1 MSCKRAEEFLRQ
13 RDIEAAEVRSA
24 TRNPVLREQV
34 PALLE
39 DIREVVVARGRR
51 YDRFDLS
58 APGASAEAAERIVG
72 SSKSLVDL
80 LLGRSGK
87 LRAPTMRVG
96 QTLLVGFNAD
106 MLAAYL

>member
-1 MSCKRAEEFLRQ
+1 MQ
-13 RDIEAAEVRSA
+13 SA
-24 TRNPVLREQV
+24 TRNPVLREQI

-39 DIREVVVARGRR
+39 GIQEVVVARGRR

-58 APGASAEAAERIVG
+58 APGASAEAADRIVG
-72 SSKSLVDL
+72 SSKSLADL
-80 LLGRSGK
+80 LLGRTGK

-96 QTLLVGFNAD
+96 DTLLVGFHAD